1 MKEWK
6 LCGYCNEIA
15 LTLFKIEMVTQHC
28 HPTVKGGE
36 KLYQQGGAKLY
47 H

>member
-1 MKEWK
+1 MKGWK

-28 HPTVKGGE
+28 HPTLQSQHHICDGYLQDRG
-36 KLYQQGGAKLY
+36 
-47 H
+47 